1 MLWVGFICILFIM
14 PVTDAAV
21 PWSGDF
27 DYKSMNYA
35 PIVFAVVLG
44 LVAIGWNVSAKN
56 WFKGPQRNIDLDELA
71 TPDLDAGPTRP
82 APGAA

>member
-1 MLWVGFICILFIM
+1 MIWVGFICILFIM

-35 PIVFAVVLG
+35 PIVFIVVLG
-44 LVAIGWNVSAKN
+44 LVSIWWSTSAKN

-71 TPDLDAGPTRP
+71 TPDLDAGPARP
-82 APGAA
+82 SPGAA